1 MELHEKL
8 QELRKSRGLTQE
20 QLAQKIYVS
29 RTAISKWESGR
40 GTPSIDSL
48 KALSAFFAVSVDEL
62 LSGDVLLSIAQEE
75 TEQRER
81 RIRHLVF
88 GLLDCCAAMLFFL
101 PFFGQRMDG
110 AVQAVSLLAWTGS
123 TRYIKVVYLIM
134 VSALTLWGVLLLA
147 LQNWKSVHWL
157 HSKEKISLSLHAV
170 STLLFVMSL
179 QPYAAAFLFFLL
191 LVKVILLIKW
201 A

>member
-20 QLAQKIYVS
+20 QLAQQIYVS

-62 LSGDVLLSIAQEE
+62 LSGDAILTLAQEE
-75 TEQRER
+75 TKQREQQVR
-81 RIRHLVF
+81 NLVF

-123 TRYIKVVYLIM
+123 ATYIKVVYLVM
-134 VSALTLWGVLLLA
+134 VSAQTLWGVLLLA

-157 HSKEKISLSLHAV
+157 HSREKISLSLHAV
-170 STLLFVMSL
+170 GTLLFVMSL
-179 QPYAAAFLFFLL
+179 QPYAATFLFFLL
-191 LVKVILLIKW
+191 LIKAVLLTKW

>member
-20 QLAQKIYVS
+20 QLAQHIYVS

-62 LSGDVLLSIAQEE
+62 LSGDALLTLAQEE
-75 TEQRER
+75 TKQRER

-88 GLLDCCAAMLFFL
+88 GLLDCCVAMLLFL
-101 PFFGQRMDG
+101 PFFGQRVDG

-123 TRYIKVVYLIM
+123 TRYIKVVYLVM
-134 VSALTLWGVLLLA
+134 VSAQALWGVLLLA
-147 LQNWKSVHWL
+147 LQNWKSVRWL

-179 QPYAAAFLFFLL
+179 QPYAAVFLFFLL
-191 LVKVILLIKW
+191 LIKAVLLIKW

>member
-20 QLAQKIYVS
+20 QLAQQIYVS

-62 LSGDVLLSIAQEE
+62 LSGDALLTIAQEE
-75 TEQRER
+75 TKQREK
-81 RIRHLVF
+81 RIRNLVF

-101 PFFGQRMDG
+101 PFFGQRMDN

-123 TRYIKVVYLIM
+123 TAYIKAAYVVM
-134 VSALTLWGVLLLA
+134 ASALTLWGVLLLA
-147 LQNWKSVHWL
+147 LQNWNWL
-157 HSKEKISLSLHAV
+157 HSREKISLSVHAV
-170 STLLFVMSL
+170 GTLLFVMSL

-191 LVKVILLIKW
+191 LIKAVLLIKW

>member
-20 QLAQKIYVS
+20 QLAQQIYVS

-62 LSGDVLLSIAQEE
+62 LSGDAILTLAQEE
-75 TEQRER
+75 TKQRER
-81 RIRHLVF
+81 RVRNLVF

-123 TRYIKVVYLIM
+123 TTYIKVAYLVM

-147 LQNWKSVHWL
+147 LQNWKSVRWL
-157 HSKEKISLSLHAV
+157 HSKEKISLSLHV
-170 STLLFVMSL
+170 MGTLLLIMGL

-191 LVKVILLIKW
+191 LIKAILLIKW

>member
-20 QLAQKIYVS
+20 QLAQRIYVS

-62 LSGDVLLSIAQEE
+62 LSGDAILTLAQEE
-75 TEQRER
+75 TKQRER

-101 PFFGQRMDG
+101 PFFGQRIDG
-110 AVQAVSLLAWTGS
+110 TVQAVSLLAWTGS
-123 TRYIKVVYLIM
+123 TAYIKVAYLVM
-134 VSALTLWGVLLLA
+134 VSVLTLWGVLLLA
-147 LQNWKSVHWL
+147 LQNWQSVHWL
-157 HSKEKISLSLHAV
+157 HGKEKISLSLHVV

-179 QPYAAAFLFFLL
+179 QPYAAVFLFFLL
-191 LVKVILLIKW
+191 LIKAVLLIKW

>member
-20 QLAQKIYVS
+20 QLAQRIYVS

-62 LSGDVLLSIAQEE
+62 LSGDALLTLAQEE
-75 TEQRER
+75 TKQRER

-101 PFFGQRMDG
+101 PFFGQRIDG
-110 AVQAVSLLAWTGS
+110 TVQAVSLLAWTGS

-147 LQNWKSVHWL
+147 LQNWKFVRWL
-157 HSKEKISLSLHAV
+157 HSKEKISLSLHVV

-179 QPYAAAFLFFLL
+179 QPYAAFLFFLL
-191 LVKVILLIKW
+191 LIKAVLLIKW

>member
-20 QLAQKIYVS
+20 QLAQRIYVS

-62 LSGDVLLSIAQEE
+62 LSGDALLALAQEE
-75 TEQRER
+75 TKQRER

-88 GLLDCCAAMLFFL
+88 GLLDCCVAMLFFL

-123 TRYIKVVYLIM
+123 TRYIKVVYLVM

-170 STLLFVMSL
+170 GTLLFVMSL
-179 QPYAAAFLFFLL
+179 QPYAAAFLFFLFL
-191 LVKVILLIKW
+191 IKAVLLIK
-201 A
+201 